1 MGIREKDELKNFKG
15 TTNNVDLRTLKEQI
29 HLHMV
34 KNGTHSQANRI
45 KEVFKEARDRY
56 VTLRKGF
63 INNEEVQPKDFLR
76 KFLQD
81 GYKLRDTWLD
91 IFGNIFWYEKIV
103 FCNGARILAK
113 FPEGIA
119 ACASDNIEDYNRKL
133 KFSETTNTF
142 SGLFKFV
149 CNILKVGEVDENLV
163 FAGIRNYNTLEES
176 ILFPNCK
183 SIPFD
188 SETYSKILQHCI
200 QEVDLRKNKK
210 TQQNKEYKEKKKIEK
225 QFGFLEE
232 EGNINNES
240 NETLD
245 ITMSERINQI
255 VDTNQITKMYACGKL
270 PTNQTVGST
279 TIRSKITQ
287 SEIQKLARLLE
298 SSWTTI
304 VMNSISEL
312 AEQEEDV
319 EKSSREIKPSNKKT
333 HKFSGTPSS
342 KILKYVVT

>member
-1 MGIREKDELKNFKG
+1 
-15 TTNNVDLRTLKEQI
+15 
-29 HLHMV
+29 
-34 KNGTHSQANRI
+34 
-45 KEVFKEARDRY
+45 
-56 VTLRKGF
+56 
-63 INNEEVQPKDFLR
+63 
-76 KFLQD
+76 
-81 GYKLRDTWLD
+81 
-91 IFGNIFWYEKIV
+91 
-103 FCNGARILAK
+103 
-113 FPEGIA
+113 
-119 ACASDNIEDYNRKL
+119 
-133 KFSETTNTF
+133 
-142 SGLFKFV
+142 
-149 CNILKVGEVDENLV
+149 
-163 FAGIRNYNTLEES
+163 LEES

-319 EKSSREIKPSNKKT
+319 EKSSREVKPSNKKT